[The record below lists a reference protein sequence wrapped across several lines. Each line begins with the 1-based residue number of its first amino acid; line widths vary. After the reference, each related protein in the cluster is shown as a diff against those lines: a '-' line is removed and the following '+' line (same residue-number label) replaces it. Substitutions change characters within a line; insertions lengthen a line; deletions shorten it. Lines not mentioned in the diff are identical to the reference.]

1 MPANVVHGD
10 YLIHHLPTDT
20 YLTNTDGA
28 TVLAPLSTDAPLT
41 QMWNFEYASYVKRYS
56 LMSYADSLYL
66 KKDGGVNRVKS
77 RIHVIQYAK
86 DSNCCLF
93 SNTTPTYWF
102 VTSDGSLVFDQMT
115 LLYGF
120 PFELIPASPVNRIE
134 TISQPSSSRSAPF
147 YITPDGIRHSSPQRG
162 INILRVDGKTM
173 KLMR

>member
-1 MPANVVHGD
+1 MTRQPG
-10 YLIHHLPTDT
+10 HLNGSKNKNFRGSNENWRT
-20 YLTNTDGA
+20 G
-28 TVLAPLSTDAPLT
+28 STCVG
-41 QMWNFEYASYVKRYS
+41 FS
-56 LMSYADSLYL
+56 
-66 KKDGGVNRVKS
+66 
-77 RIHVIQYAK
+77 IQYAK
-86 DSNCCLF
+86 DSNCCIF

-134 TISQPSSSRSAPF
+134 TISQPSSSRSAPI

>member
-1 MPANVVHGD
+1 M
-10 YLIHHLPTDT
+10 
-20 YLTNTDGA
+20 DGA

-77 RIHVIQYAK
+77 RIHVIHYAK
-86 DSNCCLF
+86 DSNCCIF

-102 VTSDGSLVFDQMT
+102 VTSDGSLLFDQMT

-120 PFELIPASPVNRIE
+120 PFELIPTSPVNRIE
-134 TISQPSSSRSAPF
+134 TMSQPSSPRSAPI
-147 YITPDGIRHSSPQRG
+147 YITPDGIRHNSPQRG
-162 INILRVDGKTM
+162 INIIRVDGRIRKVI
-173 KLMR
+173 R